1 MSATNTLPI
10 GTITAFGGDLANK
23 TTLKSIRDAGRLV
36 CDGSSYQQITPLEL
50 FKAIGAANVVDT
62 VNFNVPD
69 LRGKF

>member
-23 TTLKSIRDAGRLV
+23 TTLKSIQDVGWSVTAALI
-36 CDGSSYQQITPLEL
+36 SKLTPLEL
-50 FKAIGAANVVDT
+50 FKAIGTANVVDT